1 MSFSLINGLSP
12 IAAGPAALPEQL
24 IILRRHRRLILFVTL
39 ALPLIAA
46 AILFTQPR
54 SYTATGVLIY
64 NAPAPAQGIAASP
77 QDLDALI
84 ASQSAIITSLP
95 ALRSLAA
102 RFDFA
107 DLPAFNAPERWWWP
121 FTDQS
126 SEPDHL
132 ALAAGRALG
141 VTVPPNSRL
150 ITVAFTSPDPS
161 LSAKAANFAIQSYLD
176 HQRDQSFANLQE
188 SQSWLQTHQASLQ
201 AALDA
206 TEAQLAAAR
215 QAAGIVPG
223 MQGDLSAETAS
234 RITASFIDAQSALAM
249 AQARLKSATA
259 GDAAAAN
266 AAIAPNL
273 LPLRKEQ
280 ADLTA
285 QVNAM
290 SRQYGQSYPELVA
303 AQTSLAAINAEID
316 AETGR
321 ELQAARAEVAADQ
334 AQVAALRT
342 ALDAARDASQTQ
354 DRQSAAMQTL
364 TEHANA
370 LRADLNA
377 IATQADQLAQ
387 QTALDRPMA
396 VIVSAATPP
405 AEANPAH
412 HGLIMAAAAG
422 LGLCL
427 GVLLAGLAEALDT
440 SFCSTGDLQSRLGL
454 PCLAAVPQVSNPRF
468 AVQDAPFSLFAEQL
482 RALRTALT
490 FSGTAR
496 VLAITAARP
505 GEGKTTLT
513 VALGRALALAGV
525 AVAVV
530 DADIRQPSF
539 EVLFETGDQQGLTD
553 YLSGFIG
560 LDEMTLKDSETGLHV
575 ITAGTQAADALSL
588 FLSPKLAALLALLR
602 ERYEIVLI
610 DVPPA
615 FALAET
621 RVLARA
627 ADATLL
633 CVQWGKTPAR
643 IVQAALQILLTANVK
658 VAGTVLTR
666 VDAKIHRS
674 SGFPDAEIYQPRY
687 GGYFRPRQVMSARL
701 PPSQQNDIES
711 AERQ

>member
-1 MSFSLINGLSP
+1 MSISLSTGHP
-12 IAAGPAALPEQL
+12 PAAAGPAPLPEQL
-24 IILRRHRRLILFVTL
+24 IILRRHLRLIIATSL

-64 NAPAPAQGIAASP
+64 NAPAPAPGIAASP
-77 QDLDALI
+77 QDSEALI
-84 ASQSAIITSLP
+84 ASQSALIASLP
-95 ALRSLAA
+95 ALRSLTTQLNLAA
-102 RFDFA
+102 R
-107 DLPAFNAPERWWWP
+107 PEFNPPTPWWWP
-121 FTDQS
+121 LPA
-126 SEPDHL
+126 EAPDPDRVP
-132 ALAAGRALG
+132 LAAGRALAIA
-141 VTVPPNSRL
+141 VPPNSRL
-150 ITVAFTSPDPS
+150 ITVAFTSRDAS
-161 LSAKAANFAIQSYLD
+161 LSAAAANLAIQLYLN
-176 HQRDQSFANLQE
+176 HQREQYLTNLQDF
-188 SQSWLQTHQASLQ
+188 QSWLQAHQ
-201 AALDA
+201 AALQSQLDSTETALA
-206 TEAQLAAAR
+206 TAR
-215 QAAGIVPG
+215 QTAGVVPG

-249 AQARLKSATA
+249 AQARLKSATQ

-280 ADLTA
+280 ADFSA
-285 QVNAM
+285 QVQSL
-290 SRQYGQSYPELVA
+290 SRQYGPSYPDLVA

-334 AQVAALRT
+334 AQVAALRAALTT
-342 ALDAARDASQTQ
+342 ARTASQAQ
-354 DRQSAAMQTL
+354 DMQSAPIQ
-364 TEHANA
+364 A
-370 LRADLNA
+370 LNQRADAIRATLRA

-396 VIVSAATPP
+396 VVISAASPP
-405 AEANPAH
+405 ASPNPAH
-412 HGLIMAAAAG
+412 RGLILAATLG
-422 LGLCL
+422 LGACL
-427 GVLLAGLAEALDT
+427 GTLLAGLAEALDT
-440 SFCSTGDLQSRLGL
+440 SFRSTNDLQSRFGL
-454 PCLAAVPQVSNPRF
+454 PCLAAVPEVSNPHF
-468 AVQDAPFSLFAEQL
+468 AVLDAPFSLFTEQL

-490 FSGTAR
+490 LAGTAR

-513 VALGRALALAGV
+513 VALGRALAAAGV
-525 AVAVV
+525 AVVVV

-539 EVLFETGDQQGLTD
+539 EAMFDTGDQIGLTD
-553 YLSGFIG
+553 YLSGLTTI
-560 LDEMTLKDSETGLHV
+560 DAMTLKDSETSLHV
-575 ITAGTQAADALSL
+575 ITSGTQAADALSL
-588 FLSPKLAALLALLR
+588 FLSPKLTALLALLR

-643 IVQAALQILLTANVK
+643 VVQAALQILLSANVK
-658 VAGTVLTR
+658 IAGTVLTR
-666 VDAKIHRS
+666 VNSKIHRA
-674 SGFPDAEIYQPRY
+674 SGFPDAEMYQPRY
-687 GGYFRPRQVMSARL
+687 GGYFRPHIMASTRL
-701 PPSQQNDIES
+701 PPRQQHNIKP
-711 AERQ
+711 AERE

>member
-1 MSFSLINGLSP
+1 MSFSLITGLP
-12 IAAGPAALPEQL
+12 PAAAGPAALPEQL
-24 IILRRHRRLILFVTL
+24 IILRRHRRLIILTTL

-46 AILFTQPR
+46 AILIAQPA

-64 NAPAPAQGIAASP
+64 NAPAPAPGIAASP
-77 QDLDALI
+77 QDADALI
-84 ASQSAIITSLP
+84 ASQSALIASLP
-95 ALRSLAA
+95 SLRSIATQLNLAA
-102 RFDFA
+102 QPEFNP
-107 DLPAFNAPERWWWP
+107 PAPWWWP
-121 FTDQS
+121 LPAPP
-126 SEPDHL
+126 PDPDRVP
-132 ALAAGRALG
+132 LAAGRALSIQ
-141 VTVPPNSRL
+141 VPPNSRL
-150 ITVAFTSPDPS
+150 ITVGFTSQDAS
-161 LSAKAANFAIQSYLD
+161 LSAAAANLAIQLYLA
-176 HQRDQSFANLQE
+176 HQREQSFANLQD
-188 SQSWLQTHQASLQ
+188 SQSWLQTHQAALQ
-201 AALDA
+201 SQLDA
-206 TEAQLAAAR
+206 TETALATAR
-215 QAAGIVPG
+215 QAAGMVPG

-234 RITASFIDAQSALAM
+234 RITASFIDAKSALAM
-249 AQARLKSATA
+249 AQARLKSATE

-280 ADLTA
+280 ADFSA
-285 QVNAM
+285 QVQSL
-290 SRQYGQSYPELVA
+290 SRQYGPNYPDLVA

-321 ELQAARAEVAADQ
+321 ELAAARAEVAADQ
-334 AQVAALRT
+334 AQVAALGAALEAART
-342 ALDAARDASQTQ
+342 ASHAQ
-354 DRQSAAMQTL
+354 DMQSAPIQAL
-364 TEHANA
+364 TGRADA
-370 LRADLNA
+370 LRAALHA
-377 IATQADQLAQ
+377 IAAQADQLAQ

-396 VIVSAATPP
+396 VIVSSATPP
-405 AEANPAH
+405 AAPNASH
-412 HGLIMAAAAG
+412 RGLIVAAAAF

-427 GVLLAGLAEALDT
+427 GILLAGLAEALDT
-440 SFCSTGDLQSRLGL
+440 SFRSTGDLQARLGL
-454 PCLAAVPQVSNPRF
+454 PCLAAVPEVSNPRF
-468 AVQDAPFSLFAEQL
+468 AAQDAPFSLFAEQL

-490 FSGTAR
+490 LSGSAR
-496 VLAITAARP
+496 ILAITAARP

-553 YLSGFIG
+553 YLSGFIS

-588 FLSPKLAALLALLR
+588 FLSPKLGALLALLR

-658 VAGTVLTR
+658 LAGTVLTR
-666 VDAKIHRS
+666 VDSKIHRS

-687 GGYFRPRQVMSARL
+687 GGYFRPRNVTSARL
-701 PPSQQNDIES
+701 PPSQQHDIEP
-711 AERQ
+711 AERE

>member
-1 MSFSLINGLSP
+1 MSLSLSTGHPSAVP
-12 IAAGPAALPEQL
+12 GPLPLPEQL
-24 IILRRHRRLILFVTL
+24 IILRRHRRLILFTTL

-64 NAPAPAQGIAASP
+64 NAPASAPGIAASP
-77 QDLDALI
+77 QDADALI
-84 ASQSAIITSLP
+84 ASQSALIASLP
-95 ALRSLAA
+95 SLRSIATQLNLAA
-102 RFDFA
+102 R
-107 DLPAFNAPERWWWP
+107 PEFNPPTPWWWP
-121 FTDQS
+121 LPAQT
-126 SEPDHL
+126 PDPDRLPL
-132 ALAAGRALG
+132 AVGRALA
-141 VTVPPNSRL
+141 VAVPQNSRL
-150 ITVAFTSPDPS
+150 ITVAFTSHDAS
-161 LSAKAANFAIQSYLD
+161 LSAAAANLAIKLYLH
-176 HQRDQSFANLQE
+176 HQREQSFANLQD
-188 SQSWLQTHQASLQ
+188 SQSWLQAHQTALQ
-201 AALDA
+201 SQLDA
-206 TEAQLAAAR
+206 TEAALATAR

-234 RITASFIDAQSALAM
+234 RITASYIDAQSALAM
-249 AQARLKSATA
+249 AQARLKSATQ

-280 ADLTA
+280 ADFSA
-285 QVNAM
+285 QVQSL
-290 SRQYGQSYPELVA
+290 SRQYGPNYPDLVA
-303 AQTSLAAINAEID
+303 AQTSLAAINAEIA

-321 ELQAARAEVAADQ
+321 ELAAARAEVAADQ

-342 ALDAARDASQTQ
+342 ALDTARTASQAQ

-364 TEHANA
+364 TEHADA
-370 LRADLNA
+370 LRADLHA

-396 VIVSAATPP
+396 VVVSAASPP
-405 AEANPAH
+405 ASPNPTH
-412 HGLIMAAAAG
+412 RGLILAAALS
-422 LGLCL
+422 LGACL
-427 GVLLAGLAEALDT
+427 GILLAGLAEALDT
-440 SFCSTGDLQSRLGL
+440 SFRSTSDLQSRLGL
-454 PCLAAVPQVSNPRF
+454 ACLAAVPEVINPRF
-468 AVQDAPFSLFAEQL
+468 AVLDAPFSLFAEQL

-490 FSGTAR
+490 LAGTAR

-513 VALGRALALAGV
+513 IALGRALAAAGV
-525 AVAVV
+525 AVVV
-530 DADIRQPSF
+530 IDADIRQPSF
-539 EVLFETGDQQGLTD
+539 EAMFDTGDHIGLTD
-553 YLSGFIG
+553 YLSGLTTI
-560 LDEMTLKDSETGLHV
+560 DAMTLKDSETSLHV

-588 FLSPKLAALLALLR
+588 FLSPQLASLLARLR
-602 ERYEIVLI
+602 ERYELVLI

-643 IVQAALQILLTANVK
+643 VVQAALQILLTAHVK

-666 VDAKIHRS
+666 VDSKIHS
-674 SGFPDAEIYQPRY
+674 TSGFPDAEMYQPRY
-687 GGYFRPRQVMSARL
+687 GGYFRPRNALSTRL
-701 PPSQQNDIES
+701 PPRQQHNVKP